1 VDVTGLT
8 SLTRVAAER
17 PAAEPPS
24 ILSKAFELL
33 RAFNGNDRVMT
44 LSELARAAELPKS
57 TVHRLLARLMELDA
71 IEPHRDG
78 YKISL
83 SMIQLGANTP
93 AAALRDL
100 AMPYLAALHRWT
112 SQTVHLG
119 VLRKFDV
126 VYLEKLALPDA
137 PVGLTSVG
145 ARLPANCTAIGK
157 ALLAGEDF
165 DDLEAFLPSPLPM
178 LTADSIS
185 DIDRLIRQLREVCE
199 SGLARERNESVVGV
213 GCIAAPVVVHGFTI
227 GAVSISHSAHEPLNP
242 KAETAL
248 RDAVA
253 GIAKQAKTSLGSP
266 GRALWFGHEL

>member
-1 VDVTGLT
+1 V
-8 SLTRVAAER
+8 
-17 PAAEPPS
+17 
-24 ILSKAFELL
+24 L
-33 RAFNGNDRVMT
+33 RAFNSIDRVMT

-57 TVHRLLARLMELDA
+57 TVHRLLGRLIELDA

-83 SMIQLGANTP
+83 GLLPIAANAP
-93 AAALRDL
+93 ALAMRDL

-112 SQTVHLG
+112 AQTVHLG

-126 VYLEKLALPDA
+126 VYLEKLTLPRA

-165 DDLEAFLPSPLPM
+165 DDLAAFLPSPLPM
-178 LTADSIS
+178 LTPESVR
-185 DIDRLIRQLREVCE
+185 DIPVLIGQLRGVRE
-199 SGLARERNESVVGV
+199 SGVAREKNEAVVGV
-213 GCIAAPVVVHGFTI
+213 TCIAAPIIVHGFTV
-227 GAVSISHSAHEPLNP
+227 GAISIAQSSDGSWNP
-242 KAETAL
+242 KTETAL

-253 GIAKQAKTSLGSP
+253 RLSRECREALRNP
-266 GRALWFGHEL
+266 RRAQWFTHVM

>member
-1 VDVTGLT
+1 M
-8 SLTRVAAER
+8 TRVKAEQ
-17 PAAEPPS
+17 PAADPPS

-33 RAFNGNDRVMT
+33 RAFNANDRVMT
-44 LSELARAAELPKS
+44 LSELARASELPKS

-71 IEPHRDG
+71 IEPHLDG
-78 YKISL
+78 YKLSL

-126 VYLEKLALPDA
+126 VYLEKLSLPDA

-145 ARLPANCTAIGK
+145 ARLPANCTAVGK
-157 ALLAGEDF
+157 ALLAGENF
-165 DDLEAFLPSPLPM
+165 EDLEAFLPSPLPM

-185 DIDRLIRQLREVCE
+185 DIQRLIRQLREVCE
-199 SGLARERNESVVGV
+199 SGLAREQNESLVGV
-213 GCIAAPVVVHGFTI
+213 GCIASPIIVHGFTI
-227 GAVSISHSAHEPLNP
+227 GAVSISHRANEPLNP

-253 GIAKQAKTSLGSP
+253 AIARQAKESLRKP
-266 GRALWFGHEL
+266 NRATWFGHDL

>member
-1 VDVTGLT
+1 M
-8 SLTRVAAER
+8 TRATAEQ
-17 PAAEPPS
+17 PATEPPS
-24 ILSKAFELL
+24 ILSKAFDLL
-33 RAFNGNDRVMT
+33 RAFNTNDRVMT
-44 LSELARAAELPKS
+44 LSELARASELPKS
-57 TVHRLLARLMELDA
+57 TVHRLLGRLMELDA

-119 VLRKFDV
+119 VLRKFEV
-126 VYLEKLALPDA
+126 VYIEKLSLPEA

-145 ARLPANCTAIGK
+145 ARLPANCTAVGK

-165 DDLEAFLPSPLPM
+165 EDLEAFLPTPLPM
-178 LTADSIS
+178 LTSNSVS
-185 DIDRLIRQLREVCE
+185 DVHRLIRQLREVCE
-199 SGLARERNESVVGV
+199 SGVARENNESLIGV
-213 GCIAAPVVVHGFTI
+213 GCIAAPVIVHGFTI
-227 GAVSISHSAHEPLNP
+227 GAVSISHRAHEPLNP

-248 RDAVA
+248 RDAAA
-253 GIAKQAKTSLGSP
+253 GIARQAKNSLGSP
-266 GRALWFGHEL
+266 NKAMWFGHDL